1 MQREFNSYAKSMLK
15 QLQQTVKF
23 IEDESSLST
32 VRGLDT
38 KAIAGV
44 TANNRDSRD
53 ALHKTSNQ

>member
-38 KAIAGV
+38 KVIAGV